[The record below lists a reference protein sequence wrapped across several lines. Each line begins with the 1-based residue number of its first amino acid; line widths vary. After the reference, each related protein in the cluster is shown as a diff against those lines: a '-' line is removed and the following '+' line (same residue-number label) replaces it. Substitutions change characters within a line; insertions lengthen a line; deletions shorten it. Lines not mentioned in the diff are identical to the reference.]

1 MNQLPVSR
9 DQYCGG
15 LGLVELS
22 KNCRLFALQCFRWA
36 AMIEDPSQHLTFT
49 LVARDWLST
58 AEEVERMPASAQ
70 ETFRA
75 KLH

>member
-1 MNQLPVSR
+1 
-9 DQYCGG
+9 
-15 LGLVELS
+15 
-22 KNCRLFALQCFRWA
+22 
-36 AMIEDPSQHLTFT
+36 MIEDPSQHLTFT